1 MATPMNRNG
10 LGTIVPDHTLASTTA
25 TRRDAPGLISA
36 TDVGRRPTPT
46 SQMWPVLESTLTP
59 ADWLRVAD
67 ALEAKAAELET
78 SEPEIAQIYRRDV
91 ALMRARWSRN

>member
-1 MATPMNRNG
+1 
-10 LGTIVPDHTLASTTA
+10 
-25 TRRDAPGLISA
+25 
-36 TDVGRRPTPT
+36 
-46 SQMWPVLESTLTP
+46 MWPVLESTLTP

-91 ALMRARWSRN
+91 ALMRAQWSRN

>member
-1 MATPMNRNG
+1 MKRDV
-10 LGTIVPDHTLASTTA
+10 LGTPVPDHTLASTTA

-67 ALEAKAAELET
+67 ALEAKAAKLET
-78 SEPEIAQIYRRDV
+78 SEPEIAQIYRSDV
-91 ALMRARWSRN
+91 ARTRAQWSGN

>member
-1 MATPMNRNG
+1 MIRNG
-10 LGTIVPDHTLASTTA
+10 LGTLVPDRTLASTPA
-25 TRRDAPGLISA
+25 TRRAARGLLSA
-36 TDVGRRPTPT
+36 TAVGRRPMPTP
-46 SQMWPVLESTLTP
+46 QVGPVLESTLTP

-91 ALMRARWSRN
+91 ALTRAQWTRI

>member
-1 MATPMNRNG
+1 MAAPMKRDV
-10 LGTIVPDHTLASTTA
+10 LGTPVPDHTLASTTA

-67 ALEAKAAELET
+67 ALEAKAAKLET
-78 SEPEIAQIYRRDV
+78 SEPEIAQIYRSDV
-91 ALMRARWSRN
+91 ARTRAQWSGN